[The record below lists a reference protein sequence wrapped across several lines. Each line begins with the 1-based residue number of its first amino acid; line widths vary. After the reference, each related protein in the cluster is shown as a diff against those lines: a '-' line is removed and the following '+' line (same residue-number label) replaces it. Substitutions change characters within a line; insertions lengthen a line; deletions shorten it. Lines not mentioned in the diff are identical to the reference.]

1 MRIVCIS
8 DTHGKHADLDDV
20 PDGDVL
26 IHAGDYTTFG
36 KEVHAR
42 AFNEWLGTLP
52 HPHKLVVNGNHE
64 ANAPWLLYAA
74 EILSNARNLAGA
86 SGGAPRIEHLLH
98 SSRAACG
105 RRRRPQG
112 RRRAHAVVVPGR
124 SSMAT
129 ASVNAG
135 VRRDYDEIVTH
146 NGNLSET

>member
-1 MRIVCIS
+1 MGPTQSSDASPGNEAAPSRSASPPEEGWVRIVCIS

-42 AFNEWLGTLP
+42 ASNEWLGTLP

-74 EILSNARNLAGA
+74 EILSNATLLAPVAARRASSIFSTHRELLVVGDGA
-86 SGGAPRIEHLLH
+86 RRGGGAHMR
-98 SSRAACG
+98 
-105 RRRRPQG
+105 
-112 RRRAHAVVVPGR
+112 
-124 SSMAT
+124 
-129 ASVNAG
+129 
-135 VRRDYDEIVTH
+135 
-146 NGNLSET
+146 